1 MYCMVSVTPSE
12 ADVDYADFRYQQGD
26 ALLKMSK
33 GSDADNPDRL
43 VGAVDFEPL
52 QGSGG
57 MAPNQYAELVY
68 LEANIYVDRALQE
81 DETNQSQLS
90 STFATAAVGS
100 NLDSRND
107 LPEYSNVGADG
118 EILLDKDEDDSQSE
132 PFIAQTTQTNDAVF
146 GTLQLTNSAA
156 FIDKTNSLGG
166 GGSSESG
173 NLERNF
179 RALTGRGPV
188 LDQNDDL
195 SVVISA
201 VANNNINDLQIHVQ
215 LYAIWDIAETDDA
228 GRRFSVDQM

>member
-1 MYCMVSVTPSE
+1 MVSVTPSE
-12 ADVDYADFRYQQGD
+12 AEVDYADFRYQQGD
-26 ALLKMSK
+26 VLLKMSK
-33 GSDADNPDRL
+33 GTADNSEDRL

-57 MAPNQYAELVY
+57 LAPNQYAELVF
-68 LEANIYVDRALQE
+68 LEANFYVDRARQE
-81 DETNQSQLS
+81 NETAQTEPSGA
-90 STFATAAVGS
+90 FATAAIGS
-100 NLDSRND
+100 NLDSRYD

-118 EILLDKDEDDSQSE
+118 EILLDEDADDSQSE

-146 GTLQLTNSAA
+146 GTLQLTSTANFKSG
-156 FIDKTNSLGG
+156 SGMYGG

-179 RALTGRGPV
+179 REITGRGPV

-201 VANNNINDLQIHVQ
+201 LANNNISDLQFHVQ
-215 LYAIWDIAETDDA
+215 VYAIWDVAETDDA